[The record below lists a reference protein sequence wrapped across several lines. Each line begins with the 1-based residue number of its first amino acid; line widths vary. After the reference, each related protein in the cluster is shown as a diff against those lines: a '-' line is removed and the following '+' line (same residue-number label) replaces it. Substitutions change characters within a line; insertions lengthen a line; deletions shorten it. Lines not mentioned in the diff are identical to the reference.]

1 MDETFKHHFLAQWQK
16 YFPGAE
22 LPITWY
28 YTDQLAD
35 PTPYPTLAASS
46 GGDYCLIGKLNA
58 VRAGQPL
65 VYHAKASGCMGGKRY
80 TGFSPK
86 LRPNFEY
93 FLSCGIPGQLEG
105 ERYKKSPELV
115 TQLMADH
122 PPFTAPG
129 QYLIFK
135 RWDML
140 TAQDEP
146 QAAVFFATP
155 DVLAG
160 LFTLATYDVPS
171 THGVITPMG
180 SGCATIVSY
189 LLEEMASP
197 QPRCVLGMFD
207 VSARPSVQPGVLT
220 FAVPMQRLAA
230 MVSNMD
236 ESFLTTPSW
245 TKVRDRVRIAGES
258 Q

>member
-1 MDETFKHHFLAQWQK
+1 MDPSYKQHFIEQWQK
-16 YFPGAE
+16 YFPVAE
-22 LPITWY
+22 LPIIWY
-28 YTDQLAD
+28 YTDQIQD
-35 PTPYPTLAASS
+35 PALIAA
-46 GGDYCLIGKLNA
+46 GNDGYCLISKLSR
-58 VRAGQPL
+58 VRDGQSL
-65 VYHAKASGCMGGKRY
+65 VYQAKTTGCLGGRRY

-115 TQLMADH
+115 TQLMAEH
-122 PPFTAPG
+122 PPFNAPG
-129 QYLIFK
+129 QYLVFK

-140 TAQDEP
+140 AEQDEP
-146 QAAVFFATP
+146 QAAVFFAPP

-160 LFTLATYDVPS
+160 LFTLATYDMPS

-189 LLEEMASP
+189 LLDEIASP

-207 VSARPSVQPGVLT
+207 VSARPAVPADVLT
-220 FAVPMQRLAA
+220 FAVPMQRLIA
-230 MVSNMD
+230 MVNNMD
-236 ESFLTTPSW
+236 DSFLITSSW
-245 TKVRDRVRIAGES
+245 SKVRARMR
-258 Q
+258 

>member
-1 MDETFKHHFLAQWQK
+1 MDPTYKQHFMAQWQK
-16 YFPGAE
+16 YFPAAE

-28 YTDQLAD
+28 YTDQTPD
-35 PTPYPTLAASS
+35 PALVAAGS
-46 GGDYCLIGKLNA
+46 GEYCFIGKLNS
-58 VRAGQPL
+58 VREGQPL
-65 VYHAKASGCMGGKRY
+65 VFHAKASGCMGGKRF

-86 LRPNFEY
+86 LRPNFEH
-93 FLSCGIPGQLEG
+93 FLSCGIPGKLEG

-115 TQLMADH
+115 AQLQADH
-122 PPFTAPG
+122 PPFSAPG

-140 TAQDEP
+140 TAEDEP
-146 QAAVFFATP
+146 QAAIFFAPP

-160 LFTLATYDVPS
+160 LFTLATYDFPS
-171 THGVITPMG
+171 TQGVIAPMG

-207 VSARPSVQPGVLT
+207 VSARPAVQTGVLT
-220 FAVPMQRLAA
+220 FAVPTQRLAV

-236 ESFLTTPSW
+236 ESFLITPSW
-245 TKVRDRVRIAGES
+245 SKVRDRMRKAG
-258 Q
+258 